1 MTLDT
6 SDVGANDKKEEEEG
20 EGENSSY
27 LVSFHDGGA
36 LPQCLFLV
44 AHLVLTTT

>member
-27 LVSFHDGGA
+27 LVSFHDGG
-36 LPQCLFLV
+36 LCPSIYF
-44 AHLVLTTT
+44 